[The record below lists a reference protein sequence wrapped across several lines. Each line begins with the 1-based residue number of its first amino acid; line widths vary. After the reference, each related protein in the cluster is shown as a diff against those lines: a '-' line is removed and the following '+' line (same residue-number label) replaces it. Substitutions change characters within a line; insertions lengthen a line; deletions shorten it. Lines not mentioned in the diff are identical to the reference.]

1 MFDRCAAFVA
11 AGMTMNSWIK
21 TNKQHLAHSHTFQ
34 SHPLN
39 ITSSWI
45 IVDFFPYIFWSVCFE
60 FVSFLRDWWRLS
72 HSYAFIKSY
81 IIQHIV
87 NMLWLHFMKHEQL
100 LIKMHHDVSTSN
112 EMIEWNKSMYRN
124 IEHVDDKVVKIHTN
138 ILSIF
143 KLRHWRNTSFHWKC
157 IEKFYEFLLN
167 YYLHKSFKMT
177 KTKKHRLARNRIY
190 RLSHY

>member
-112 EMIEWNKSMYRN
+112 EMIERNKSMYRN

-177 KTKKHRLARNRIY
+177 KTKKHLARNRIY
-190 RLSHY
+190 RLSHN